1 MELHSLETSDLLDML
16 SRHTVD
22 YTKMLTDGKLNGEY
36 EKCKLA
42 IKALQAEIDS
52 RKKQESISPNSETDI
67 TTPPDF
73 V

>member
-16 SRHTVD
+16 SKHTAD
-22 YTKMLTDGKLNGEY
+22 YTKMLADNNLNGEY

-42 IKALQAEIDS
+42 IKALQAEIDA
-52 RKKQESISPNSETDI
+52 RKKQHPEIDI
-67 TTPPDF
+67 TSPPDF